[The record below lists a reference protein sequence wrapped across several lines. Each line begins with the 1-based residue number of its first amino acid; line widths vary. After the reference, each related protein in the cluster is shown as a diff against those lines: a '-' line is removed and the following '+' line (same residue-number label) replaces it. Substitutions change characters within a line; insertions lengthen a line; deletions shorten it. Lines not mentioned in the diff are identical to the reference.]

1 MPNRCIHIYF
11 SILKFIIFAERKLC
25 FGAPGTI
32 FLYFSHCDLLDLL
45 GLDVFSIWVE
55 VAGNNS
61 SLLSPKS
68 GMDFSLL
75 SLDSSGVDSG
85 IDFLLVGRP
94 RVRPRRGDAFFNLP
108 WTFPL

>member
-1 MPNRCIHIYF
+1 MLMGLYGIFFNFEIYHH
-11 SILKFIIFAERKLC
+11 SRKKTIC
-25 FGAPGTI
+25 FGAPWTTY
-32 FLYFSHCDLLDLL
+32 LYFSHCDLLDLL
-45 GLDVFSIWVE
+45 GLNVFSIWVE